1 MGEQESP
8 DDSISGSRALWIK
21 GESLAGKFLRKQ
33 GYKVLKR
40 NYASKTGEIDIV
52 AYDRGTIVFVEVKA
66 RLSEDFGTPE
76 LAVTSEKR
84 RRIIKTALHYLM
96 VNNISDIDYR
106 FDIVSI
112 VFTKGKK
119 HPKIELFRGA
129 FTSVGLFDRY

>member
-1 MGEQESP
+1 M
-8 DDSISGSRALWIK
+8 
-21 GESLAGKFLRKQ
+21 
-33 GYKVLKR
+33 
-40 NYASKTGEIDIV
+40 DIV

-96 VNNISDIDYR
+96 VNNISDMDYR

-112 VFTKGKK
+112 VFTKEKK

-129 FTSVGLFDRY
+129 FTSVGFFDRY